1 MNPCVEVFVAEIF
14 QQFSAIRDDLIGAVD
29 FSSHRSHDRLQLLRL
44 GLDFGDVMALIPDH
58 SEKSRMTGATG
69 STTRAAALLGHL
81 QPQLLL
87 IARQVRQATPS
98 SETLGD
104 GVALAA
110 LAVLVGAVD
119 ASGRGGRIVVGI
131 V

>member
-1 MNPCVEVFVAEIF
+1 MGKHATGGRGEAGV
-14 QQFSAIRDDLIGAVD
+14 
-29 FSSHRSHDRLQLLRL
+29 
-44 GLDFGDVMALIPDH
+44 GDVRRAVAQAMRYAGCHNRRSLSISDVFPPIPDH
-58 SEKSRMTGATG
+58 GEKSRMAGARTG
-69 STTRAAALLGHL
+69 TTRAAALLGHL
-81 QPQLLL
+81 QPQPLL

-119 ASGRGGRIVVGI
+119 ASSRGRRIVVGI
-131 V
+131 N